1 MDSSSFPQTSRDQ
14 SGMGGYRPT
23 EPSAEVLLG
32 RVREGDRNAAGALF
46 ERYRPL
52 IRQRCRAKIRPS
64 LRGVTDSEDLWSTV
78 ARRFDAMMAGGGPSV
93 ESERAFWVLVGTLI
107 EHAVVDRVR
116 VLRRLERVN
125 SEDEPFAATLRER
138 LERRETSHESEVLD
152 EAFRFLTQPVD
163 RDILTLWLFEHSHKE
178 IAQAVGMTEVGVR
191 VRWHKIRGLLRDH
204 LEGELT

>member
-1 MDSSSFPQTSRDQ
+1 MDSRVPPQTSHVPSDR
-14 SGMGGYRPT
+14 GGDRLK

-78 ARRFDAMMAGGGPSV
+78 ARRFDAIMAKGGPSV

-125 SEDEPFAATLRER
+125 GEDEPFAATLRER
-138 LERRETSHESEVLD
+138 LQHREVSQEGAVLD
-152 EAFRFLTQPVD
+152 EAFHALTQPVD

-178 IAQAVGMTEVGVR
+178 IAQAVGMTEVAVR

-204 LEGELT
+204 LQGEPT